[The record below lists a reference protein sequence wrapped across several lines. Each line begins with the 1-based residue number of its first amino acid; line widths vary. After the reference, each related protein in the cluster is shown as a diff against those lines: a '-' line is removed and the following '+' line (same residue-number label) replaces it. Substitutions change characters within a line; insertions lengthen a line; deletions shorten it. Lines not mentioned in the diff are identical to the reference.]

1 MGSRAGKC
9 RVCGL
14 VVGMLAMPGLAAM
27 VPGDETGRGKAL
39 YENQCTG
46 CHDDRVH
53 TRDARRVQNRG
64 DLQLYVSTW
73 SYHAQLGWSR
83 EEIIEV
89 TDYLDRV
96 YYRFTAQP

>member
-1 MGSRAGKC
+1 MGCRAGRC
-9 RVCGL
+9 WACGL
-14 VVGMLAMPGLAAM
+14 VVGLMAIPGMAAT
-27 VPGDETGRGKAL
+27 VPDNDFERGKAL
-39 YENQCTG
+39 YENHCTS
-46 CHDDRVH
+46 CHDARVH
-53 TRDARRVQNRG
+53 TRDSRRVQNRG

>member
-1 MGSRAGKC
+1 MGYRARRC

-14 VVGMLAMPGLAAM
+14 VAGLLAMPGLAATLA
-27 VPGDETGRGKAL
+27 DAEIERGKAL
-39 YENQCTG
+39 YENHCTS
-46 CHDDRVH
+46 CHDTRVH
-53 TRDARRVQNRG
+53 TRDSRRVQNRG

-89 TDYLDRV
+89 TDYLDRI
-96 YYRFTAQP
+96 YYRFTGAP